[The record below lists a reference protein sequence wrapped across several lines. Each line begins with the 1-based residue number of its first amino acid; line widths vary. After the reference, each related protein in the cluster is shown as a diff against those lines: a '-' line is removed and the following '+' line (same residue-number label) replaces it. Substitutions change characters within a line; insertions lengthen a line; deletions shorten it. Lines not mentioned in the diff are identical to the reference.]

1 MVFLVNFEI
10 YHLMGQIHNEKYT
23 ILQLRK
29 LGSKHDLL
37 LLFIIKQLI
46 IEWTNK
52 NYAFLIVFQYFSG
65 VAERLDIRPL
75 M

>member
-1 MVFLVNFEI
+1 MNFEN

-29 LGSKHDLL
+29 LGFKHEFL

-52 NYAFLIVFQYFSG
+52 NYVFFIVFQYFPG
-65 VAERLDIRPL
+65 VAER
-75 M
+75 